1 MADKRA
7 ELCFSLSV
15 ELFLVASDLVV
26 HTKLAFL
33 YLNTKQWDEWIFTQT
48 MYSKKGVRNRVTMS
62 DARMEREKKKDEIN
76 LVAVCLISNADHIW
90 RLTIENSYTNT
101 ILMNPSVLISNRT
114 ENGPNTQI
122 TNSNSIS
129 RIDIINMLIECA
141 NLCACQCAP
150 AAHFASRYNINIA
163 QRQSFLARNLERNKS
178 TSTQQWD
185 CNLIYLHLIQYSN

>member
-1 MADKRA
+1 MSEYLLKQCTAKR
-7 ELCFSLSV
+7 EWEIES
-15 ELFLVASDLVV
+15 
-26 HTKLAFL
+26 
-33 YLNTKQWDEWIFTQT
+33 QWAMRE
-48 MYSKKGVRNRVTMS
+48 G
-62 DARMEREKKKDEIN
+62 RMEREKKKDEIN